1 MIVDSHCHLIHEK
14 NTLSIEKII
23 QKAKNNDVTT
33 LLNITTKQD
42 EFNRSIELTEKYNSI
57 YTSIGIHPH
66 DSSQMNLDVYNII
79 LKLCNHKKV
88 IGIGETGLDYYYN
101 NSLKDDQINSF
112 KMHIDIAQEN
122 NLPLI
127 IHMRNAE
134 DDMLNIIKKKYE
146 ENPFSGLIH
155 CFTGSKNFL
164 KKLLPLGFYFS
175 ISGVITFKNS
185 DDLRETVKH
194 VPLDRL
200 LIETDSPYLTPAPH
214 RGKTNDPSY
223 IIHTLE
229 YLAKLFNLKP
239 HEIQSATTNN
249 FKNLFTKSKI

>member
-14 NTLSIEKII
+14 NTLSVEKII
-23 QKAKNNDVTT
+23 QKAQNSNVTT

-42 EFNRSIELTEKYNSI
+42 EFDRSIQLTEKYNAI

-66 DSSQMNLDVYNII
+66 DSSKMNSNVYKEI
-79 LKLCNHKKV
+79 LELCNHEKV

-101 NSLKDDQINSF
+101 NSLREEQINSF
-112 KMHIDIAQEN
+112 KMHIDIAQKN

-134 DDMLNIIKKKYE
+134 DDMLDIIKKKYE
-146 ENPFSGLIH
+146 ENPFLGLIH

-164 KKLLPLGFYFS
+164 QKLLPLGFYFS

-185 DDLRETVKH
+185 DDLRETVKN

-200 LIETDSPYLTPAPH
+200 LIETDSPYLTPVPH

-229 YLAKLFNLKP
+229 YLANLFNLKP
-239 HEIQSATTNN
+239 HDIQSATTNN
-249 FKNLFTKSKI
+249 FKNLFVKSKI

>member
-1 MIVDSHCHLIHEK
+1 MIVDSHWHLIHER
-14 NTLSIEKII
+14 NALSVEKII
-23 QKAKNNDVTT
+23 QKAEDSNVTT

-42 EFNRSIELTEKYNSI
+42 EFDRSIQLTEKYNSI

-66 DSSQMNLDVYNII
+66 DSSQMNLSVYKKI
-79 LKLCNHKKV
+79 LELCNHEKV

-101 NSLKDDQINSF
+101 NSFREEQINSF
-112 KMHIDIAQEN
+112 KMHIDIAQKN

-134 DDMLNIIKKKYE
+134 DDMLDIIIKKYE
-146 ENPFSGLIH
+146 ENPFLGLIH

-164 KKLLPLGFYFS
+164 QKLLPLGFYFS

-185 DDLRETVKH
+185 DNLRETVKN

-200 LIETDSPYLTPAPH
+200 LIETDSPYLTPVPH
-214 RGKTNDPSY
+214 RGKINDPSY

-229 YLAKLFNLKP
+229 YLAKLFNLKTN
-239 HEIQSATTNN
+239 EIQSATTNN
-249 FKNLFTKSKI
+249 FKNLFVKSKI

>member
-14 NTLSIEKII
+14 NTLSVEKII
-23 QKAKNNDVTT
+23 QKAKKNDVTT

-42 EFNRSIELTEKYNSI
+42 EFVRSIQLTEKYNAI

-66 DSSQMNLDVYNII
+66 DSSQMNQKVFNKI
-79 LKLCNHKKV
+79 LELCNHEKV

-101 NSLKDDQINSF
+101 NSLREEQINSF
-112 KMHIDIAQEN
+112 KMHIDIAQRN

-134 DDMLNIIKKKYE
+134 DDMLEIIRKKYE
-146 ENPFSGLIH
+146 ENPFLGLIH
-155 CFTGSKNFL
+155 CFTGSNNFL
-164 KKLLPLGFYFS
+164 QKLLPLGFYFS

-185 DDLRETVKH
+185 NDLRETVKN

-200 LIETDSPYLTPAPH
+200 LIETDSPYLTPVPH

-249 FKNLFTKSKI
+249 FKNLFVKSKI